1 MTRHFV
7 PYALPLL
14 FCMVAACDRG
24 EPARNIV
31 ASEPAAPTA
40 DQASNA
46 PPEGNRSI
54 MRPSVVPEAEPAPPP
69 PKPIHAVVA
78 FGYSTTRLD
87 DAARSQLDA
96 LAKTPEVAGGGAI
109 ILRGSTDS
117 HGSDERNRVVSAR
130 RARMVADYLA
140 EQGVARDRMTIV
152 ALGEDRPVAPNAN
165 LDGSDDPQGR
175 SRNRRVDITV
185 EPVILNPDKA
195 PVGAAAPAAD
205 QAERPGAEGEGPP
218 QRR

>member
-14 FCMVAACDRG
+14 FCLVAACDRG
-24 EPARNIV
+24 EPARNMA
-31 ASEPAAPTA
+31 ASEPGAVTV
-40 DQASNA
+40 DQAPKG

-69 PKPIHAVVA
+69 PKPLHAVVA

-96 LAKTPEVAGGGAI
+96 LAKVPQVMAGGAI

-117 HGSDERNRVVSAR
+117 RGSDERNRTVSAR

-140 EQGVARDRMTIV
+140 GQGVARDRMTIV
-152 ALGEDRPVAPNAN
+152 ALGEDRPIAPNAN

-185 EPVILNPDKA
+185 QPAAPDPAEA
-195 PVGAAAPAAD
+195 PAAPATD
-205 QAERPGAEGEGPP
+205 QVKQPASPEAGGPSQHP
-218 QRR
+218 